1 MIDFK
6 SIKKIF
12 NQQNKYTKPLNSQNF
27 NKIFNNIN
35 LKIQKEINI
44 RNNKSEYENEQL
56 KNELLNPIFKEI
68 NVLLLDD
75 VNPLKALR
83 LRLIEIVEELSFFE
97 VLMPSSK
104 VLVHTSG
111 DLHQYVK
118 ELLSMNEKM
127 EETLLA
133 YNINNDSTT
142 DEIQSAIKKHIKNL
156 SLRVKALNIARKEIG
171 DFHRDKHKDW
181 FGYCFL
187 SFSVYHEEM
196 IRRHLSLNSIMIGKD
211 KEQRLN
217 IYSSWY
223 DLASY
228 DDNNLLSS
236 WEEILETHNL
246 KNVFDL
252 KSF

>member
-1 MIDFK
+1 MIDIN

-12 NQQNKYTKPLNSQNF
+12 KQQNKYNKPLNSQSF

-44 RNNKSEYENEQL
+44 RNNKSEYENEKI

-118 ELLSMNEKM
+118 ELLYMNEKM

-133 YNINNDSTT
+133 YNINNNSTT
-142 DEIQSAIKKHIKNL
+142 DEILSAIKKHIKKL
-156 SLRVKALNIARKEIG
+156 SLRVKALNIVRKEIG
-171 DFHRDKHKDW
+171 DLHRDKDW

-196 IRRHLSLNSIMIGKD
+196 IRRHLNLNSIMIGKD

-217 IYSSWY
+217 IYSSWHE
-223 DLASY
+223 LASY